1 MCWVNGVAV
10 TQATKLNQGI
20 VIILLDKSTLCVNSI
35 QKQRATSVNVFSQKE
50 LEGEDTQLSLMAV
63 NCSTCY
69 S

>member
-20 VIILLDKSTLCVNSI
+20 VVISLDKTTLCVNGI
-35 QKQRATSVNVFSQKE
+35 QKQRPTSVDVFSQKE
-50 LEGEDTQLSLMAV
+50 LEGEDTQLSLRAV